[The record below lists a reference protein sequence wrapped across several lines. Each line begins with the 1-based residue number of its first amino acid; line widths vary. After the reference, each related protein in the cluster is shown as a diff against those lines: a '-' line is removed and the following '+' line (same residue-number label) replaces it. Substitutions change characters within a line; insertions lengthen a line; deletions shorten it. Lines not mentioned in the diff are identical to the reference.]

1 MKQEYSNLYDKIS
14 PILSNEELIE
24 KMLRKAEN
32 MDNKKK
38 IRFKKTL
45 TAIIAAAIAVTA
57 ATVTA
62 AATGIIDFKTIF
74 GDFIDIADEN
84 AANSLLSQPKDLK
97 WTVSD
102 DNYEIKMNGVAG
114 TDSCVLMNF
123 EIVRKDGK
131 PVVDYFLNKPVGNAL
146 EIVFGGV
153 HSKEVDGGI
162 VYQDWKFSINENGNI
177 QAYIIADIKD
187 NINGAVI
194 ECSGSNFYPDER
206 LINYELEHKVFRNI
220 KNGETGLYYPGGALA
235 PEHSIVDPEILGL
248 MLDWSLEFS
257 YNAPQNCT
265 VTKKI
270 ENTDE
275 QLVIN
280 KYIAPKEENGAESDK
295 ILLPLEMKIIESS
308 FNHVSGKITTEF
320 YESESTKHALT
331 YMDEN
336 EIFIITENGA
346 EIPVSIHE
354 FGGFGT
360 DSGYTQMYLN
370 VIYSADNSYEITVI
384 DVSTITAI
392 KINNTVFNL
401 Q

>member
-1 MKQEYSNLYDKIS
+1 MKQEYNKLYDKIS

-38 IRFKKTL
+38 IRFKKPL
-45 TAIIAAAIAVTA
+45 TAIVAAAIAVTA
-57 ATVTA
+57 ATATA

-74 GDFIDIADEN
+74 GDFISIADEN

-97 WTVSD
+97 WAVSD
-102 DNYEIKMNGVAG
+102 NNYEIKMNGVAG

-123 EIVRKDGK
+123 EIVRKDGN
-131 PVVDYFLNKPVGNAL
+131 PVVDYFLNKTVDNSLGT
-146 EIVFGGV
+146 VFGGV
-153 HSKEVDGGI
+153 HGREVDGGI

-187 NINGAVI
+187 NINGTVI

-220 KNGETGLYYPGGALA
+220 KNGETGLYHPGGALA
-235 PEHSIVDPEILGL
+235 TNHSIVDPEILGL

-257 YNAPQNCT
+257 YVAPENCT

-270 ENTDE
+270 TNTDE
-275 QLVIN
+275 SLVIN
-280 KYIAPKEENGAESDK
+280 KYINDAESDK
-295 ILLPLEMKIIESS
+295 IPLPLEMKIIESS

-320 YESESTKHALT
+320 YEPESARHTLT
-331 YMDEN
+331 YTDEN
-336 EIFIITENGA
+336 EIFIITEDGA

-354 FGGFGT
+354 FGGSCT

-384 DVSTITAI
+384 DVNTITAI
-392 KINNTVFNL
+392 KINGTVFNL